1 MTDLAKS
8 TPSKIEIVQR
18 DNAYQGFYKLDRVQL
33 RHEKFEGGMS
43 RVINR
48 EVFVRHDAVCVLPY
62 DPQRDE
68 VVLIEQFR
76 VGAMGRT
83 DNPWL
88 VEMVAGLID
97 KDEEPEEVAHREA
110 EEEAGLTFS
119 ALWPI
124 TQYFPSPGGSTEFV
138 HLYLG
143 RCDSSGAGGVHGL
156 EEEAE
161 DIRVTAWAFEDALQ
175 AACEANY
182 ARLMRL
188 LPDMRHAPEA
198 RRIGVTH
205 GDQMLGVLAL
215 EVIVNCPYTTTLR
228 VRQEHSLPWL
238 PVPQLEVQVYHDA
251 RMAEVISAEHA
262 RRFRS
267 IYPYPNVFMHQ
278 PDEKAQ
284 LNVFLGEWLSHCLAL
299 GHEFEAVR

>member
-1 MTDLAKS
+1 MRDAEGPPTVKFASKGFAMTDITKA
-8 TPSKIEIVQR
+8 TPRAVEIVKR
-18 DNAYQGFYKLDRVQL
+18 ENGYQGFYKLDRVHL
-33 RHEKFEGGMS
+33 RHELFAGGMS
-43 RVINR
+43 REISR

-161 DIRVTAWAFEDALQ
+161 DIRVTVWAFEDALQ
-175 AACEANY
+175 AVRDGKISNAASII
-182 ARLMRL
+182 AL
-188 LPDMRHAPEA
+188 
-198 RRIGVTH
+198 
-205 GDQMLGVLAL
+205 QWLAL
-215 EVIVNCPYTTTLR
+215 NR
-228 VRQEHSLPWL
+228 
-238 PVPQLEVQVYHDA
+238 
-251 RMAEVISAEHA
+251 AEV
-262 RRFRS
+262 RGLW
-267 IYPYPNVFMHQ
+267 Q
-278 PDEKAQ
+278 
-284 LNVFLGEWLSHCLAL
+284 
-299 GHEFEAVR
+299 